1 MFLLLRPTCCTV
13 HLIPL
18 NAAFVQQLINN
29 PVMSFIDLCFSLIL
43 SGWLQVQ
50 EANAQ
55 LAEQDAE
62 VTPVQRRIE
71 PRSADD
77 SLSGVVRCL
86 CFADTFLRDG
96 MNKSVLC
103 SANDAC
109 SIHRFLFKQG
119 SFSVLEAHQA
129 ISKQKWR
136 IRTIE
141 IFQDTKKLSKQQNKK
156 NPVEV

>member
-1 MFLLLRPTCCTV
+1 MCKRCCISV
-13 HLIPL
+13 
-18 NAAFVQQLINN
+18 
-29 PVMSFIDLCFSLIL
+29 
-43 SGWLQVQ
+43 WLQVQ

-96 MNKSVLC
+96 MRKSVLHT
-103 SANDAC
+103 ANDAYSKDHVRC
-109 SIHRFLFKQG
+109 WTPHHKALNMTNIVCMWFKFKHVFAVAL
-119 SFSVLEAHQA
+119 SLMSVNDLRHNSTA
-129 ISKQKWR
+129 KY
-136 IRTIE
+136 
-141 IFQDTKKLSKQQNKK
+141 IFAFKCTAMFNRCQNY
-156 NPVEV
+156 NAMP

>member
-1 MFLLLRPTCCTV
+1 MHTSLLVYALHCALSLSTASSSVIGNAVVFLSV
-13 HLIPL
+13 
-18 NAAFVQQLINN
+18 
-29 PVMSFIDLCFSLIL
+29 IL
-43 SGWLQVQ
+43 SVWLQVQ

-96 MNKSVLC
+96 MNKWVLC
-103 SANDAC
+103 SANDAY
-109 SIHRFLFKQG
+109 SIHRFPQ
-119 SFSVLEAHQA
+119 EAHVPENQHHYY
-129 ISKQKWR
+129 
-136 IRTIE
+136 
-141 IFQDTKKLSKQQNKK
+141 
-156 NPVEV
+156 PVYTPIKA

>member
-1 MFLLLRPTCCTV
+1 MVYLLHCTLDPSQCSIV
-13 HLIPL
+13 Y
-18 NAAFVQQLINN
+18 QLINKS
-29 PVMSFIDLCFSLIL
+29 VMIFNNYDVQMFLPFYLFFFFFPR
-43 SGWLQVQ
+43 LQVQ

-103 SANDAC
+103 SSTC
-109 SIHRFLFKQG
+109 SYFPARMENQNTYTTNSL
-119 SFSVLEAHQA
+119 
-129 ISKQKWR
+129 
-136 IRTIE
+136 
-141 IFQDTKKLSKQQNKK
+141 LSNKK
-156 NPVEV
+156 KKPKSKYDNIPI